1 MRSNFNRQAGRDRLE
16 VQNWKS
22 GSLLFLGLAAVMS
35 LTVSAQRV
43 LAQGTGPGVGS
54 PSDTVNGAGGAE
66 TSGQF
71 RRKAR
76 FAQSEVG
83 GADSDNVDLR
93 SRMRRAIKARQMEAA
108 DGQDNA
114 QDPPAPGEG
123 PGMGRKWRA
132 QMMNNGGFSRRPGEM
147 NRRGGFRG
155 GRKTLDLSLLNL
167 TDEQKAKIQKMRQQA
182 SPRARELRSKL
193 LTGGQELKDM
203 MFDPSFSDDS
213 IRAKSREL
221 RKLHEQ
227 AEDMKLDN
235 FLSIRSVLTPEQ
247 RKRLPEVK
255 PQGPR
260 SAMAGARRGPGDL
273 APDAEMKQE

>member
-1 MRSNFNRQAGRDRLE
+1 MRSNFSKQAGRDRFERLE
-16 VQNWKS
+16 WQC
-22 GSLLFLGLAAVMS
+22 GSSLFLAAIIS
-35 LTVSAQRV
+35 LTIAVPLAF
-43 LAQGTGPGVGS
+43 AQGSGQAQGAAGA
-54 PSDTVNGAGGAE
+54 DTVNGAGAPE

-76 FAQSEVG
+76 FMQSET
-83 GADSDNVDLR
+83 GAGEGENADLR
-93 SRMRRAIKARQMEAA
+93 ARMRRAIKARQMEGA
-108 DGQDNA
+108 DGPDGQ
-114 QDPPAPGEG
+114 QEPLAPGEG
-123 PGMGRKWRA
+123 AGMGRKWRA
-132 QMMNNGGFSRRPGEM
+132 QMMQNGGFGRRPGEM
-147 NRRGGFRG
+147 GRRGGFRG
-155 GRKTLDLSLLNL
+155 GRRTLDLSPLNL
-167 TDEQKAKIQKMRQQA
+167 TDEQKTKIQKMRQQA

-203 MFDPSFSDDS
+203 MFDPSVSDDS

-221 RKLHEQ
+221 RKLHDQ

-260 SAMAGARRGPGDL
+260 SAMAGGRRGPGDL

>member
-1 MRSNFNRQAGRDRLE
+1 MRSNFSRRVGRDRLE
-16 VQNWKS
+16 VIILKE
-22 GSLLFLGLAAVMS
+22 SLLFLGLTAVMS
-35 LTVSAQRV
+35 LTVAAPLA
-43 LAQGTGPGVGS
+43 LAQGTGQGAGAPA
-54 PSDTVNGAGGAE
+54 DTVNGAEPPA
-66 TSGQF
+66 QF

-83 GADSDNVDLR
+83 GAESDNADLR

-108 DGQDNA
+108 DGQDGA
-114 QDPPAPGEG
+114 QDPSAPGEG
-123 PGMGRKWRA
+123 PAMGRKWRA
-132 QMMNNGGFSRRPGEM
+132 QMMNNGGFGRRPGEM

-193 LTGGQELKDM
+193 LSGGQELKDM
-203 MFDPSFSDDS
+203 MFDPSISDDS

-260 SAMAGARRGPGDL
+260 SAMAGARRGPGEL